1 MRESVSDEAS
11 AATGSPRPQRIRRW
25 LRRILVAIAALA
37 LGSVV
42 IALVVLH
49 TDWGREQLRRQ
60 AVSALAEMF
69 PGGFE
74 LDGIEGSVLGTVTL
88 RDLVIYDQKRRRA
101 VAVER
106 VSIDLGMVAL
116 LRHTIR
122 LERLDIEGL
131 TVRAF
136 DDDQG
141 LNLTAL
147 VRPRQSDSA
156 STWRVQLDD
165 VRLERGAFAV
175 TKPSADLSGKPVSD
189 HFDDIAVRSTATIDP
204 GGSVT
209 SSVTIGL
216 RWRER
221 NVTAELHGSVKLN
234 DGVVEVARADAR
246 VGSVR
251 ATVRELRLASLAN
264 VTGSLEVNAAK
275 DSLRELIPALPTQP
289 ATTITVKVSPQ
300 AAEVL
305 RATLHV
311 ASGDATLSGEIALR
325 PLLAKPQATGE
336 FQLHNLEP
344 AVLLGPDRVPE
355 LAGVRLT
362 RASFGFE
369 VAAVGNSLSVDGV
382 AGSVRCSAELAD
394 RSGTR
399 LPLNLKAQLQ
409 NRRLAATA
417 TGSIGTSQLS
427 ATVDVTVGQH
437 QRLQVH
443 QARLRGHLAAKDL
456 PAQIPAVRTLAG
468 VVDIDLKA
476 QGNVDLGT
484 LTAPEVPA
492 PRRKSPWAAPRRK
505 SPWAAPPPSVAPAA
519 PGVTEVADLRSAFSL
534 TGIVDGSGFRFRGY
548 AADRLHV
555 GLSSTVVG
563 ARPRGNILAK
573 VAGIR
578 ATGQRIPNLELR
590 ATAAATGVIN
600 VDVRLRGGSDTEP
613 SPRRRPGSGTVL
625 LLAALADVGAIDL
638 SVSIRPDRGYRG
650 ADIALRHFR
659 GALPGL
665 EVSAKTGQLSLRPNR
680 QEVRGLR
687 LRSNA
692 GTIAIDAVRTGTNVT
707 AAIAIDQLELSPLAV
722 VAPQL
727 AGLHGRVQLRGSGSW
742 RGNALDGTVRG
753 QIVQLVARPG
763 AAPIDIE
770 VAVSAA
776 RQLFQLQVQA
786 RSARLGEIS
795 IGADVAPPPDFAST
809 AAWQALD
816 RRAVRRLSIRGE
828 RVDLGALQHVFG
840 QTVLRTE
847 LASPRSVA
855 GGTAANDGNRT
866 ANDQRASLD
875 GRATIDLEFT
885 AASGAL
891 RVSVAGLEVPGTP
904 AAMDLNVEGEFGAN
918 GRGDIR
924 ATARMATIVV
934 NATAAL
940 RIPDRPF
947 SSAAWRVP
955 SERVA
960 RATLE
965 VPRFVI
971 TDSLAAMLGLG
982 TWRGQASARFDLQLD
997 ANTASGHVALL
1008 DLRGGPLQR
1017 PIEWGAELTT
1027 GSGAVHIVGRGKIDG
1042 IPAAD
1047 LVVDL
1052 PLPFIAAGAGV
1063 GATRAFR
1070 WADLP
1075 LTGEIRFGPV
1085 PAAGIARLLGAAA
1098 VQSRLASDS
1107 TAPVNSAAAL
1117 REATTYTAS
1126 DERAE
1131 SSAVRSSSSLQGT
1144 VRGDV
1149 KLAGSL
1155 GAPDLRL
1162 NLQIADLGS
1171 QRSKIRELRLV
1182 GRYVAG
1188 AVHAELSGANDKAGH
1203 LQGSLDL
1210 VVGHPADARIA
1221 VSASAFELS
1230 PLARLAPVALLGVTA
1245 RLDGALEVRGLVPK
1259 QMQVAGNLTLSS
1271 VRLPL
1276 ANQVGALTNATIRLE
1291 FAAGRLT
1298 VGVQGDI
1305 EAGKVTATASA
1316 ALDGIVPRSGTLDL
1330 KLSDL
1335 ALIAPMTPTVGA
1347 TLHVNARVLDGR
1359 WILDARLTD
1368 GMIRIPAEEGRVLHP
1383 ISPPSDVA
1391 FVANARNVGASTQ
1404 RVAQSPRN
1412 VASRAR
1418 SPWLEVALS
1427 IESVAVRTAEA
1438 TGTVRGAIKLDIA
1451 DNALATSG
1459 IIRLTGGDVL
1469 LFGRRYQI
1477 ARAALTFDGPLDPTV
1492 DAELRHDFPQLTLTA
1507 MITGRTTKPKF
1518 HFRSSPSDYTEAQLL
1533 SFFLGGNPS
1542 ASGRD
1547 VQVAN
1552 SVAAAVASQ
1561 TLGAMVTR
1569 QLPVRLD
1576 VLSYQPQTTASSGAL
1591 VAGRWITEQLLLLVR
1606 NRTNPRPLENGA
1618 EGELQYWLRRGLLLD
1633 GVAGDRGTL
1642 GLDLLWN
1649 RRW

>member
-1 MRESVSDEAS
+1 
-11 AATGSPRPQRIRRW
+11 
-25 LRRILVAIAALA
+25 
-37 LGSVV
+37 
-42 IALVVLH
+42 
-49 TDWGREQLRRQ
+49 
-60 AVSALAEMF
+60 
-69 PGGFE
+69 
-74 LDGIEGSVLGTVTL
+74 
-88 RDLVIYDQKRRRA
+88 
-101 VAVER
+101 
-106 VSIDLGMVAL
+106 
-116 LRHTIR
+116 
-122 LERLDIEGL
+122 
-131 TVRAF
+131 
-136 DDDQG
+136 
-141 LNLTAL
+141 
-147 VRPRQSDSA
+147 
-156 STWRVQLDD
+156 
-165 VRLERGAFAV
+165 
-175 TKPSADLSGKPVSD
+175 
-189 HFDDIAVRSTATIDP
+189 
-204 GGSVT
+204 
-209 SSVTIGL
+209 
-216 RWRER
+216 
-221 NVTAELHGSVKLN
+221 
-234 DGVVEVARADAR
+234 
-246 VGSVR
+246 
-251 ATVRELRLASLAN
+251 
-264 VTGSLEVNAAK
+264 VNAAK
-275 DSLRELIPALPTQP
+275 DGLNELIPALPPQP

-300 AAEVL
+300 AAELL

-336 FQLHNLEP
+336 FQLHNLDP

-382 AGSVRCSAELAD
+382 AGSVRCSAELGD
-394 RSGTR
+394 GLGTR
-399 LPLNLKAQLQ
+399 VPLNLKAQLQ
-409 NRRLAATA
+409 NRRFAATA
-417 TGSIGTSQLS
+417 TGSIGTSQLG
-427 ATVDVTVGQH
+427 ATVDVTVGQQ

-443 QARLRGHLAAKDL
+443 EARLRGHLAAKDL
-456 PAQIPAVRTLAG
+456 PTQIPAVRTVAG

-484 LTAPEVPA
+484 LTAPEVPP
-492 PRRKSPWAAPRRK
+492 PRRKSPWG
-505 SPWAAPPPSVAPAA
+505 APPPSVAPAA
-519 PGVTEVADLRSAFSL
+519 PGVIEVADRRSAFSL
-534 TGIVDGSGFRFRGY
+534 AGIVDGSGFRFRGY

-555 GLSSTVVG
+555 RLSSTVVG
-563 ARPRGNILAK
+563 AWPRGNILAK

-578 ATGQRIPNLELR
+578 ATGQPIPNLELR
-590 ATAAATGVIN
+590 ATAAATGIIN
-600 VDVRLRGGSDTEP
+600 VDVRLRGGSDTER
-613 SPRRRPGSGTVL
+613 SSRRRPGSGTVP

-638 SVSIRPDRGYRG
+638 GVSIRPDRGYRG

-665 EVSAKTGQLSLRPNR
+665 EVSAKTGQLSLRPSR

-687 LRSNA
+687 LSSNA

-707 AAIAIDQLELSPLAV
+707 ATVAIDQLELSPLAA

-727 AGLHGRVQLRGSGSW
+727 AGLQGRVQLRGSGSW
-742 RGNALDGTVRG
+742 RGNALHGTVRG
-753 QIVQLVARPG
+753 QIVQFVARPG
-763 AAPIDIE
+763 AAPIDTE
-770 VAVSAA
+770 VAVTAA

-795 IGADVAPPPDFAST
+795 IGADVAAPADLASP

-816 RRAVRRLSIRGE
+816 RRAVRHLSIRGE
-828 RVDLGALQHVFG
+828 RVDLDALQHVFG

-855 GGTAANDGNRT
+855 GSTAANDGNRT
-866 ANDQRASLD
+866 ANDQRAPLD
-875 GRATIDLEFT
+875 GRAAIEMEFT
-885 AASGAL
+885 PGSGAL
-891 RVSVAGLEVPGTP
+891 RASVAGLHVPGTP
-904 AAMDLNVEGEFGAN
+904 VAMDLSVEGEFGAD
-918 GRGDIR
+918 GRGDFR
-924 ATARMATIVV
+924 ATARVDTIIV

-955 SERVA
+955 SERVTRMA
-960 RATLE
+960 VE

-971 TDSLAAMLGLG
+971 TDSLAAILGLG

-1017 PIEWGAELTT
+1017 PIEWVADLTT

-1042 IPAAD
+1042 TPAAD
-1047 LVVDL
+1047 LVVDV
-1052 PLPFIAAGAGV
+1052 PLPFIAAGAG
-1063 GATRAFR
+1063 ATRAFR
-1070 WADLP
+1070 WPDLP

-1085 PAAGIARLLGAAA
+1085 PAAGIARLLGGAAA
-1098 VQSRLASDS
+1098 HDS
-1107 TAPVNSAAAL
+1107 TAPANSTAAL
-1117 REATTYTAS
+1117 RKATTNTAS

-1155 GAPDLRL
+1155 RAPDLRL

-1210 VVGHPADARIA
+1210 DVGHPADARIA

-1230 PLARLAPVALLGVTA
+1230 PLARLVPVALLGVTA
-1245 RLDGALEVRGLVPK
+1245 RLGGALEVRGLVPK

-1291 FAAGRLT
+1291 LAAGRVT

-1305 EAGKVTATASA
+1305 EAGKVAATASA
-1316 ALDGIVPRSGTLDL
+1316 SLDGIVPRSGTLDL

-1335 ALIAPMTPTVGA
+1335 ALIAPMTPTMGA
-1347 TLHVNARVLDGR
+1347 RLHVDARVLNGR

-1368 GMIRIPAEEGRVLHP
+1368 GIIRIPAQEGRVLHP

-1404 RVAQSPRN
+1404 RVAQSPPN
-1412 VASRAR
+1412 VANRAR

-1591 VAGRWITEQLLLLVR
+1591 VAGRWITEQVLLLVR